1 MPFILIF
8 LNNDNIK
15 FTQISLFFLK
25 EKVDE
30 NNYVVIKYYILLTV
44 QAFGDILLNSEV
56 YAKMPKTL
64 ADIKKSLE
72 CHLGKR
78 LQLRAN
84 GGRKKTVECAG
95 VLSETYRAVFVVEL
109 DQEDNACKRVSY
121 SYTDILTEAVE
132 ITFLDDTIAVAK

>member
-1 MPFILIF
+1 MIYF
-8 LNNDNIK
+8 
-15 FTQISLFFLK
+15 
-25 EKVDE
+25 
-30 NNYVVIKYYILLTV
+30 
-44 QAFGDILLNSEV
+44 LNSEV

-78 LQLRAN
+78 LQLKAN
-84 GGRKKTVECAG
+84 GGRKKTVECEG

-109 DQEDNACKRVSY
+109 DQEDNSCKRVSY

-132 ITFLDDTIAVAK
+132 ITFLDDAIAVAK